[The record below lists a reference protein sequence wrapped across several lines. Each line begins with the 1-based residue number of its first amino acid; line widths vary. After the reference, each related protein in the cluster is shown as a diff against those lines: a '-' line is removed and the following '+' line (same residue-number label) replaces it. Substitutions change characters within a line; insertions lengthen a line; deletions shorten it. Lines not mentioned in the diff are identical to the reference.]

1 MVSDVKLT
9 LKKENGNTQAY
20 TVKTENKKYL
30 QCILGMTDFSS
41 PITNEQKN
49 ELQDIM
55 SIGGDAG
62 ILDYQDLS
70 PKHKLDLAKMTS
82 KYADDY
88 EMELVTQNG
97 KQFYKFTIKKGMF
110 NGFFNKNISA
120 YEIKDAF
127 KLDSKK
133 YETEDPWGH
142 RFKCSALKYYNTG
155 EDKAMDWRS
164 TDTAELK
171 SGMSFILP
179 VEDVTFD
186 F

>member
-9 LKKENGNTQAY
+9 LKIDNGNTQAY
-20 TVKTENKKYL
+20 TVKTESKKYL
-30 QCILGMTDFSS
+30 QCILGITDFSS

-49 ELQDIM
+49 KLQHIM

-97 KQFYKFTIKKGMF
+97 KQFYKFTIKKGLF
-110 NGFFNKNISA
+110 NGLFNKNITAS
-120 YEIKDAF
+120 EIKDAF
-127 KLDSKK
+127 KLDGEK

-142 RFKCSALKYYNTG
+142 SFSCSALKYYNTG
-155 EDKAMDWRS
+155 EDKAMNWRS
-164 TDTAELK
+164 TDSYNLK